1 MILALYSKIP
11 SDLLLSPYVFKSEK
25 LHKLRRFL
33 KGSGIQD
40 NYTIICYY
48 EISSILSILIKATSK
63 ESIWSTLNISPE
75 KFKEK
80 ENSYFNYIANK

>member
-11 SDLLLSPYVFKSEK
+11 SDLLLSPYGIKVDDNKREVLK
-25 LHKLRRFL
+25 NFL
-33 KGSGIQD
+33 NGSGIQND
-40 NYTIICYY
+40 YTIIYVRDSLQY
-48 EISSILSILIKATSK
+48 ILIAVDGLLK
-63 ESIWSTLNISPE
+63 EINVSTE